1 MKLNFKNSVLY
12 VLAAVLGGAQALSFA
27 PVPSG
32 LLQMFSLAGM
42 LLLLPSAMRP
52 MRLAFVFGLAWFCAG
67 LYWLHFSMHG
77 VGGLPTWMSVL
88 AIMALSSYLAM
99 YYALA
104 LVGWRRFFA
113 ARRVSS
119 YLVAFPALWLVAE
132 LARGYVF
139 GGFPWLASG
148 YAHIDNPLL
157 KGWFAIFG
165 VYGVGF
171 AAAMCAGALA
181 FVGRCVIERQRE
193 VKGLALAG
201 ASMAV
206 FAVLGLI
213 VQGLNWGEKAGAPI
227 SVNIAQPNV
236 AQTNKFDEQVMLDNT
251 LLFINH
257 AAQSQALLTIFPET
271 ALPYPWTQVPIEPLE
286 ALHNRLNGRAVL
298 MGGVGIDDAKHAF
311 YNSAMWLNEKNDPF
325 DPPRYDKIHLL
336 PFGEM
341 IPWGFQW
348 FVDAMHIPLGGYGYG
363 QSRKPF
369 DLTVAGQTTRVGV
382 NICYENEFGE
392 ELIQAWAGNNGDAAA
407 PNVWVNMSNLGWFGT
422 VNQSTAQEQ
431 HLYMSRA
438 RALEMARPVIVA
450 TNTGMSAYIDASGT
464 VVKQLRADAAVSAT
478 VQVQGMQGLTP
489 YIGWGNA
496 PMLGLASLLFGL
508 SVFLRH
514 RVMELD

>member
-1 MKLNFKNSVLY
+1 MGWY
-12 VLAAVLGGAQALSFA
+12 ALAAVLGGAQALSFA
-27 PVPSG
+27 PLPSG
-32 LLQMFSLAGM
+32 IMQIGSLAGM
-42 LLLLPSAMRP
+42 LLLLPYVTRP
-52 MRLAFVFGLAWFCAG
+52 ARVALVFGLAWFCAG

-77 VGGLPTWMSVL
+77 VGGLPAWMSVL
-88 AIMALSSYLAM
+88 AIMALSLYLAM
-99 YYALA
+99 YYMLA
-104 LVGWRRFFA
+104 LGIWRRFFA
-113 ARRVSS
+113 ERRVSS

-181 FVGRCVIERQRE
+181 FVGRCAIERQRE
-193 VKGLALAG
+193 INGLALTA

-206 FAVLGLI
+206 LAVVGLI
-213 VQGLNWGEKAGAPI
+213 VQGLNWGEKTGAPI
-227 SVNIAQPNV
+227 SVNIVQPNV
-236 AQTNKFDEQVMLDNT
+236 AQTNKFDEPVMLSNT
-251 LLFINH
+251 LSFIKH
-257 AAQSQALLTIFPET
+257 AAQSSAQLTVFPET

-286 ALHNRLNGRAVL
+286 ALHTHLSGRAVL
-298 MGGVGIDDAKHAF
+298 MGGVGIDEAKHEF
-311 YNSAMWLNEKNDPF
+311 YNSAMWLSEKEDLLDPS
-325 DPPRYDKIHLL
+325 RYDKIHLL

-348 FVDAMHIPLGGYGYG
+348 FVDAMKIPLGGYGYG
-363 QSRKPF
+363 ESQRPF
-369 DLTVAGQTTRVGV
+369 ELNVAGQITRVGV

-392 ELIQAWAGNNGDAAA
+392 ELIKAWAHGDAEA

-422 VNQSTAQEQ
+422 VSQSTAQEQ

-450 TNTGMSAYIDASGT
+450 TNTGLSAYIDASG
-464 VVKQLRADAAVSAT
+464 VVVQQLRPDAAVSAT
-478 VQVQGMQGLTP
+478 VQVQGMHGLTP